1 MTQYKANS
9 IDNTQL
15 QQKQL
20 IEQKF
25 AGLPSINDTAY
36 NEVQVTLPY
45 LIDLYIAL
53 NKATI
58 TYSQL
63 HKLSL
68 MSRYLIDESVKLEDY
83 PVFTV
88 RYTLDYSFAT
98 VPVINPLSE
107 LRTGKLVYDELTN
120 TFTYRFVTNTL
131 PNGTI
136 FDVYANS
143 NFVVTDVPVTFTFGN
158 LSFANWLQNN
168 RFKEVKTL
176 LETYFDT
183 NFTIQHLI
191 DYITLNRV
199 PSNDGIKYLSNSLEL
214 IEGLQ

>member
-1 MTQYKANS
+1 MKQYQAFS

-25 AGLPSINDTAY
+25 SGLPSINDTAY

-45 LIDLYIAL
+45 LIDLYISL
-53 NKATI
+53 TKSTI
-58 TYSQL
+58 TYTTL
-63 HKLSL
+63 HKLAL

-88 RYTLDYSFAT
+88 RYTLDYNFAT
-98 VPVINPLSE
+98 LPVINPLSE

-120 TFTYRFVTNTL
+120 TFAYRFVTNTI
-131 PNGTI
+131 PNATT
-136 FDVYANS
+136 FDIYANS
-143 NFVVTDVPVTFTFGN
+143 NFVVTDVPVTFAFGN

-168 RFKEVKTL
+168 RFKDVKTL

-183 NFTIQHLI
+183 NFTIKHLI

-199 PSNDGIKYLSNSLEL
+199 PSNDVVKYLSNSLEF
-214 IEGLQ
+214 IESVQ